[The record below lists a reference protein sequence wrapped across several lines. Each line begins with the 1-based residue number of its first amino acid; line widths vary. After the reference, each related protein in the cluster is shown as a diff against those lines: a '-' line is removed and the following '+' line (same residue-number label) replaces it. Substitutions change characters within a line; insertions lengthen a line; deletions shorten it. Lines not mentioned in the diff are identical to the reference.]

1 VTGISE
7 TAMRITYNIEIGSPP
22 ERVFYWIG
30 DPERAKVWMTS
41 VTHTEIL
48 HKTPGWV
55 GTTFREVV
63 EGDEGSTELHG
74 VVTAYQPNRSMG
86 FHLSGK
92 YNVVDVEY
100 YLEDIRGR
108 TRLTQQTAMRF
119 KGLAGVLSVFM
130 GPVFKRQIV
139 TQLDAEFARLKEL
152 CEGG

>member
-1 VTGISE
+1 
-7 TAMRITYNIEIGSPP
+7 MKITYSIEINSPP

-74 VVTAYQPNRSMG
+74 VVTGYQPNRSMG

-92 YNVVDVEY
+92 YNVADVEY
-100 YLEDIRGR
+100 HLEDIGDR

-139 TQLDAEFARLKEL
+139 AQLDAEFARLKEL
-152 CEGG
+152 CERG

>member
-1 VTGISE
+1 
-7 TAMRITYNIEIGSPP
+7 MRITYSVAIDSPP

-30 DPERAKVWMTS
+30 DPARAKVWMTS
-41 VTHTEIL
+41 VTHTEIVREV
-48 HKTPGWV
+48 PGWV

-63 EGDEGSTELHG
+63 EGDGGSTELHG

-100 YLEDIRGR
+100 YLEDTGGR
-108 TRLTQQTAMRF
+108 TRLTQQTAMQF

-139 TQLDAEFARLKEL
+139 AQLDAELARLKEL

>member
-1 VTGISE
+1 
-7 TAMRITYNIEIGSPP
+7 MKITYSIEIDSPP
-22 ERVFYWIG
+22 EQVFYWIG

-41 VTHTEIL
+41 VTHTETL
-48 HKTPGWV
+48 HQTPDWV

-63 EGDEGSTELHG
+63 EDDEGSTELHG
-74 VVTAYQPNRSMG
+74 VVTGYQPNRSMG

-92 YNVVDVEY
+92 YNVADVEY
-100 YLEDIRGR
+100 HLEDIGGR

-139 TQLDAEFARLKEL
+139 AQLDAEFARLKEL
-152 CEGG
+152 CERG